1 LDPPRPIQAAIADSA
16 NTRVSFWICLPLF
29 IEIAVFAAWAW
40 NKDGRKFGAAKPIQ
54 RTEEYQ
60 DEYPAAEL
68 GFAGEDKKDDTDFL
82 EKKSSA

>member
-54 RTEEYQ
+54 CTEEYQ